1 MKKLIQILKERLEE
15 NEVISE
21 TFEGTNDIGK
31 FFLVTRPTKDSKKE
45 DILFNIDVFEFADK
59 VKNGLEIKD
68 IIGIYKQKSDASKEA
83 SQLIKNFETELN
95 ELENEMNEFRKHKSE
110 LDSKKQA
117 AIERI
122 KKMKGEQ

>member
-1 MKKLIQILKERLEE
+1 MKKLIQILKESLEE

-21 TFEGTNDIGK
+21 AFEGTNDVGK

-45 DILFNIDVFEFADK
+45 DIVFNIDVFEFADK

-68 IIGIYKQKSDASKEA
+68 VVGIYKQKSDAGKEA

-95 ELENEMNEFRKHKSE
+95 ELENEMNEFRKNKTE
-110 LDSKKQA
+110 LDAKKQA